1 MIPDSRFLTVF
12 TRWTLDVG
20 RWTKIAVMLKVR
32 NVTTYYGRIQVLKGV
47 SVHVG
52 EGEIVAFIGA
62 NGAGK
67 TTLIN
72 TISGV
77 LKVRDGS
84 IQFADKDIHN
94 LSPERIVR
102 AGISQ
107 VPEGRMV
114 FAPLTVEDNLRLGAY
129 LRYRAREK
137 DEIEEDIATIY
148 ELFPVLKERSK
159 QMAGTLSG
167 GEQQML
173 SVGRAMMA
181 RPKLLLLDEPS
192 LGLAPIVAAEIFRTI
207 SELRDRGVT
216 VLLVEQNARAALAMA
231 DRGYVLETGQ
241 VVLQDQ
247 ADRLLENREVQRAYL
262 GKGKKEIWEE

>member
-1 MIPDSRFLTVF
+1 
-12 TRWTLDVG
+12 
-20 RWTKIAVMLKVR
+20 MLKVR
-32 NVTTYYGRIQVLKGV
+32 NITTYYGRIQVLKGV

-52 EGEIVAFIGA
+52 EGEIVALIGA

-84 IQFADKDIHN
+84 IHFAGREVSN
-94 LSPERIVR
+94 LPTEKIVKS
-102 AGISQ
+102 GISQ

-137 DEIEEDIATIY
+137 EEIEEDLSAIY
-148 ELFPVLKERSK
+148 GLFPVLNERSR

-173 SVGRAMMA
+173 AVGRAMMA

-192 LGLAPIVAAEIFRTI
+192 LGLAPLVASEIFRTI
-207 SELRDRGVT
+207 SRLRDRGVT
-216 VLLVEQNARAALAMA
+216 ILLVEQNARAALAMA

-241 VVLQDQ
+241 VVLQDR
-247 ADRLLENREVQRAYL
+247 ADRLLENREIQRAYL
-262 GKGKKEIWEE
+262 GKGKKESWED